1 MRRMNP
7 EASIQT
13 ASGIYF
19 DLLAPRVADVSILDI
34 ARALSQINRYTGH
47 TRAPY
52 SVAEHSVR
60 ASRLVDPQYALVA
73 LLHDAHEAYVGDV
86 SRPLKAVMPIY
97 REIELGVQLV
107 VLEAFGLET
116 WIPTQVKWADRY
128 MLAWERR
135 DLMLEQ
141 ETPWAATAD
150 IEVKYAPRLDPWT
163 ADEAM
168 EQFLARF
175 HELTGVEAWSTETTN
190 VTQEAPQCAA

>member
-1 MRRMNP
+1 MRRLNA

-19 DLLAPRVADVSILDI
+19 HLVEPRVDDVSILDI

-47 TRAPY
+47 TRVAY

-60 ASRLVDPQYALVA
+60 ASKLVDHSYALIA
-73 LLHDAHEAYVGDV
+73 LLHDAHEAYVGDM
-86 SRPLKAVMPIY
+86 SRPLKALLPAY
-97 REIELGVQLV
+97 REIEQGVQRV
-107 VLEAFGLET
+107 VLEAFGLPA
-116 WIPTQVKWADRY
+116 WIPTQVHWADRY

-141 ETPWAATAD
+141 ETPWAATAE
-150 IEVKYAPRLDPWT
+150 IEVKYAPCLEPWG

-168 EQFLARF
+168 ERFLDRY
-175 HELTGVEAWSTETTN
+175 HELTGADRASAPCQSGAVEA
-190 VTQEAPQCAA
+190 A